1 MIGFTASNLC
11 ATCGPKTKT
20 SQLSASDCRIS
31 IGIAI
36 KSKSASFNFALLCT
50 VSFILF
56 ISIVVESPPAQHNTI
71 LIIYPPLLQIH
82 LLVLQLDLLLIEKS
96 YNGLVHEPLI
106 TQLLAYFQSLT
117 FRLE

>member
-36 KSKSASFNFALLCT
+36 KSKSILT
-50 VSFILF
+50 V
-56 ISIVVESPPAQHNTI
+56 
-71 LIIYPPLLQIH
+71 
-82 LLVLQLDLLLIEKS
+82 VLS
-96 YNGLVHEPLI
+96 
-106 TQLLAYFQSLT
+106 
-117 FRLE
+117 